1 MIQRWTLSTAYE
13 TKSSTDWYFRNTNLC
28 RIYYHY
34 FHIERPAPGLI
45 ANPMDFATTHGF
57 FTPKPHYF

>member
-1 MIQRWTLSTAYE
+1 MTRRWTLSTAYE
-13 TKSSTDWYFRNTNLC
+13 TKSGTDWYFRNTNPC

-45 ANPMDFATTHGF
+45 VNSVDFTTTPGF
-57 FTPKPHYF
+57 FTTKTHYF